1 MNDCSNCS
9 KSIEITPTSHVCST
23 EGKKYV
29 ISDYPAQG
37 KNCSAL
43 EIVTNKQ
50 QTKIKSKDPLISF
63 LNNRKKPS
71 VDEAEKKIIEAF
83 DKNMG
88 MPQQVYPVESSDQE
102 INIRNALGW
111 VLSAVFGG
119 VLISLWLLGMIKI

>member
-1 MNDCSNCS
+1 MNNCSNCS

-29 ISDYPAQG
+29 ISNYPAQG
-37 KNCSAL
+37 ENCKTL
-43 EIVTNKQ
+43 ELIANKHQ
-50 QTKIKSKDPLISF
+50 VKVKSKDPLISF
-63 LNNRKKPS
+63 INNRKKPS